1 MQNVK
6 IVNEGIN
13 WISPSNVYWKHDVE
27 RSESVKIILHGNA
40 EFEAKDVVLKVQL
53 LINSAIVHNSLFL
66 SYFLT
71 ALFYQGNHVFE
82 VPDGQR
88 MFIVQDRA
96 GFQLAVSYNAFCALL
111 YSLHSKL

>member
-53 LINSAIVHNSLFL
+53 SINSTIVHNSLFFVLFSDHLVL
-66 SYFLT
+66 S
-71 ALFYQGNHVFE
+71 G
-82 VPDGQR
+82 
-88 MFIVQDRA
+88 
-96 GFQLAVSYNAFCALL
+96 
-111 YSLHSKL
+111 